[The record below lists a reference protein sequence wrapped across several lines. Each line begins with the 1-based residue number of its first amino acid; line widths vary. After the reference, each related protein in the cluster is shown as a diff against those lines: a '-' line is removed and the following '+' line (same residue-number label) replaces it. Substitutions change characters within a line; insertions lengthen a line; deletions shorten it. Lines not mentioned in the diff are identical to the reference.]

1 MMIIT
6 KKVTMSWSMED
17 LVEIKSRSSKG
28 PMDLLNK
35 MAKDST
41 GKKMILVRI
50 METSNSKMESIQP
63 PVK

>member
-17 LVEIKSRSSKG
+17 LVKIKSRSLKG

-63 PVK
+63 LVK

>member
-17 LVEIKSRSSKG
+17 LVKIKSRSSKG

-63 PVK
+63 LVK